1 MHSSSN
7 SIAVLKR
14 YSLVPVLLLVPLL
27 AFTASAASQT
37 HIVDAT
43 VDVSKTGAP
52 ISKYIYGQFLEHG
65 GDIVNTGVWS
75 EMLVDRKF
83 FYPVAATAPTPPPVI
98 ANSGGNPRFRRTPT
112 HWWAPIG
119 GADVVTMDTNSPYA
133 GDQSPLVKLDSK
145 VLHGLS
151 QSGIAVRKGNAYTG
165 RIVLAGSPGTLVK
178 VTLIWGRE
186 ASQRQ
191 TVTIRPLVTA
201 YRKFSLRYTVPV
213 NNDDATLE
221 ITGTGAGSFH
231 VGAVSLMPADNIE
244 GFRPDV
250 IAALKQ
256 LRFGVLR
263 FPGGNFAS
271 AYEWRYGIGDI
282 DKRPPI
288 FDPVWHAVQP
298 NDVGTDE
305 FLTLCRLLGVDPYI
319 TVNAGFS
326 DAWSA
331 RELVEYTNGATTT
344 RMGKWRAENG
354 HPESYHVKFWGIG
367 NEPWGDYQMGAMS
380 LPQFE
385 LKHNLFAKE
394 MHKVDPSI
402 KLIAGGAMPDVMEG
416 ADQARRINGQYVP
429 DYLSAADWTG
439 QMLLDCLDN
448 IDMVSEHY
456 YASGTQH
463 TDMKLQK
470 KVPIDPPLSLIEW
483 ERAPAVQVRAKY
495 EHYQEYLKRI
505 PALRAKPVPIAI
517 DEWAYFG
524 GDRDSYKVV
533 PAYAGAFH
541 EMFRHSDVFQMG
553 AFTFATAMM
562 SSNPSEAILNPT
574 GMLFKMYRDHFGTIP
589 VEVTGD
595 SPQPKPTFPA
605 GGDQPTV
612 NPGSD
617 TYPLDVSAALSE
629 DRKTLTIAVLNPSD
643 SEQSIKLAINGAK
656 LASVGKRWRM
666 APDSIDATI
675 QVDKKP
681 EVQVEEESLGALPE
695 TVTVRPFSVN
705 IAMDVGD
712 HDGLRFDATK
722 LHNILD
728 NYGIANSFE
737 IYSGTHTS
745 AVADRFQNHVL
756 PFFSKN
762 LCFTTECP

>member
-1 MHSSSN
+1 MYSN
-7 SIAVLKR
+7 LKTAFAKALSRTPAVC
-14 YSLVPVLLLVPLL
+14 LLSLL
-27 AFTASAASQT
+27 ALPCAVSSQART
-37 HIVDAT
+37 VNAT
-43 VDVSKTGAP
+43 IDTSKTSAP
-52 ISKYIYGQFLEHG
+52 ISKNIYGQFLEHG

-83 FYPVAATAPTPPPVI
+83 FYPVAAGAPTPPPVMGN
-98 ANSGGNPRFRRTPT
+98 AAGNPRFRRTPT
-112 HWWAPIG
+112 RWWSPIG
-119 GADVVTMDTNSPYA
+119 GGDAVTMDTKDAYT
-133 GDQSPLVKLDSK
+133 GDHSASVRLDAK
-145 VLHGLS
+145 DPHGVS
-151 QSGIAVRKGNAYTG
+151 QSGIAVRKGKAYTG
-165 RIVLAGSPGTLVK
+165 RIVLSGSPGAAVK
-178 VTLIWGRE
+178 VTLIWGKE
-186 ASQRQ
+186 AADRQ
-191 TVTIRPLVTA
+191 TVTVGRLGVAYHKFPLH
-201 YRKFSLRYTVPV
+201 YTVAADS
-213 NNDDATLE
+213 DDATLE
-221 ITGTGAGSFH
+221 ITGTGTGSFH
-231 VGAVSLMPADNIE
+231 VGAVSLMPADNVE
-244 GFRPDV
+244 GFRPEV

-263 FPGGNFAS
+263 FPGGNFVS
-271 AYEWRYGIGDI
+271 SYEWRYGVGDI

-319 TVNAGFS
+319 TVNAGFG

-331 RELVEYTNGATTT
+331 RELVEYTNRAATTP
-344 RMGKWRAENG
+344 MGKWRAANG
-354 HPESYHVKFWGIG
+354 HPAPYHVQWWGVG
-367 NEPWGDYQMGAMS
+367 NEPWGDYQMGSMS

-394 MHKVDPSI
+394 MRKVDPSI

-439 QMLLDCLDN
+439 QMLLNCLDN

-470 KVPIDPPLSLIEW
+470 KVPIDPPLSFIEW
-483 ERAPAVQVRAKY
+483 QRAPAVQVRAKY
-495 EHYQEYLKRI
+495 EHYHEYLKRI

-524 GDRDSYKVV
+524 GGPNSYKTV
-533 PAYAGAFH
+533 PAYAWAFH
-541 EMFRHSDVFQMG
+541 EMFRHSDIFQMG

-562 SSNPSEAILNPT
+562 SSNRTEAILNPT

-605 GGDQPTV
+605 GGDQPAI

-617 TYPLDVSAALSE
+617 TYPLDVSAAFSE
-629 DRKTLTIAVLNPSD
+629 DRKTLAIAVLNPSD
-643 SEQSIKLAINGAK
+643 SEQRIKLSINGAK
-656 LASVGKRWRM
+656 LASQGKLWRM
-666 APDSIDATI
+666 APDSVDATV

-681 EVQVEEESLGALPE
+681 EVQVEEQTLGALPG
-695 TVTVRPFSVN
+695 TITVRPFSVN
-705 IAMDVGD
+705 I
-712 HDGLRFDATK
+712 
-722 LHNILD
+722 
-728 NYGIANSFE
+728 
-737 IYSGTHTS
+737 YSYP
-745 AVADRFQNHVL
+745 VQ
-756 PFFSKN
+756 
-762 LCFTTECP
+762 

>member
-1 MHSSSN
+1 MHLHRN
-7 SIAVLKR
+7 IAGWKK
-14 YSLVPVLLLVPLL
+14 SLPLSWFLLVLLLVSP
-27 AFTASAASQT
+27 ACGSSQT
-37 HIVDAT
+37 RTVNAAIDA
-43 VDVSKTGAP
+43 SKTGAP

-83 FYPVAATAPTPPPVI
+83 FYPVATTAPTPPPVMGN
-98 ANSGGNPRFRRTPT
+98 AAGNPRFRRTPT
-112 HWWAPIG
+112 RWWKPVG
-119 GADVVTMDTNSPYA
+119 GDAVVAMDTLSPFT
-133 GDQSPLVKLDSK
+133 GDHTSLVKLDANEP
-145 VLHGLS
+145 HGFS
-151 QSGIAVRKGNAYTG
+151 QAGIAVRKGKAYTG
-165 RIVLAGSPGTLVK
+165 RIILAGSPGTVVK
-178 VTLIWGRE
+178 VTLVWGKE
-186 ASQRQ
+186 VADRQ
-191 TVTIRPLVTA
+191 SVTIRSLGSA
-201 YRKFSLRYTVPV
+201 YRRFPLRYAAAADT
-213 NNDDATLE
+213 DDATLE
-221 ITGTGAGSFH
+221 ITGTGAGAFH

-244 GFRPDV
+244 GFRPEV

-256 LRFGVLR
+256 MRFGVLR
-263 FPGGNFAS
+263 FPGGNFVS
-271 AYEWRYGIGDI
+271 SYEWRYGVGDI

-319 TVNAGFS
+319 TVNAGFG

-331 RELVEYTNGATTT
+331 RELVEYTNGAATTP
-344 RMGKWRAENG
+344 MGKWRAQNG
-354 HPESYHVKFWGIG
+354 HVQPYGVKFWGVG

-394 MHKVDPSI
+394 MRNVDPSI

-439 QMLLDCLDN
+439 QMILHCLDN
-448 IDMVSEHY
+448 IDMISEHY
-456 YASGTQH
+456 YASGTEH

-470 KVPIDPPLSLIEW
+470 KVPIDPPLSFIEW
-483 ERAPAVQVRAKY
+483 QRAPAVQVRAKY

-505 PALRAKPVPIAI
+505 PALRAKSVPIAI

-524 GDRDSYKVV
+524 GNRDSYKVV
-533 PAYAGAFH
+533 PAYAWAFH
-541 EMFRHSDVFQMG
+541 EMFRHSDIFQMG

-562 SSNPSEAILNPT
+562 SSNRTEAILNPT

-595 SPQPKPTFPA
+595 SPQPKPAFPA
-605 GGDQPTV
+605 GGDQPEA

-629 DRKTLTIAVLNPSD
+629 DRKSLTIAVLNPSD
-643 SEQSIKLAINGAK
+643 SEQSIRLAVRGAK
-656 LASVGKRWRM
+656 LAIAGKLWRM
-666 APDSIDATI
+666 APDSIDATV

-681 EVQVEEESLGALPE
+681 EVQVEEQSLDALPD
-695 TVTVRPFSVN
+695 TISVRPFSVN
-705 IAMDVGD
+705 I
-712 HDGLRFDATK
+712 
-722 LHNILD
+722 
-728 NYGIANSFE
+728 
-737 IYSGTHTS
+737 YSYPL
-745 AVADRFQNHVL
+745 Q
-756 PFFSKN
+756 
-762 LCFTTECP
+762 